1 MYVMESVWNEMGQL
15 WGLYRFLEDMRL
27 VDGGRGNSGQ
37 VNREVMKVTAI
48 LAVNCSHLKE
58 EYEGTSHEYSQI
70 LQGDSLLVLYRGCI
84 FRCENCYSEVSELY
98 SQM

>member
-48 LAVNCSHLKE
+48 LAVNL
-58 EYEGTSHEYSQI
+58 
-70 LQGDSLLVLYRGCI
+70 
-84 FRCENCYSEVSELY
+84 
-98 SQM
+98 